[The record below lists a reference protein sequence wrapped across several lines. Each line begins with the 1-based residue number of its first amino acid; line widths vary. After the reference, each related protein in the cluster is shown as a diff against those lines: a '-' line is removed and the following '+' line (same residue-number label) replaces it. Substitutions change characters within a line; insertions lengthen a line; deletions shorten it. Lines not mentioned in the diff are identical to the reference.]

1 MFSEC
6 VSGGVS
12 SARNKAVN
20 QATGQWITFC
30 DGDDWIEEDR
40 VARLMEAAQGEN
52 VDYVLSGYI
61 SDIFR
66 DGQLYMSRKAGIS
79 EIREGDRRTL
89 APDCGYVFRTE
100 HVLLQSCWAK
110 LFRKSLT
117 KESGLRFNTNVVC
130 YKDFVFNLQY
140 FYVWL
145 IGMCSCHM
153 MDIVI
158 QASMAEILNS
168 DSKT

>member
-1 MFSEC
+1 M
-6 VSGGVS
+6 
-12 SARNKAVN
+12 AH
-20 QATGQWITFC
+20 
-30 DGDDWIEEDR
+30 
-40 VARLMEAAQGEN
+40 LMEATQGTN
-52 VDYVLSGYI
+52 VDYVLSVYF

-66 DGQLYMSRKAGIS
+66 DGHLYMSRKTGMF

-130 YKDFVFNLQY
+130 YKDFAFNLQY

-145 IGMCSCHM
+145 IGMCLCHM
-153 MDIVI
+153 MDIVMR
-158 QASMAEILNS
+158 ASKAEILNT